1 MESRILSKCI
11 LALTQ
16 ARWRTV
22 FKIMCSR
29 FLAKHSAFRR
39 AANDFDHEQ
48 MFFRPMQA
56 TSVAD
61 RSKSVVDRSKR
72 RRDVLLPC
80 TRSDSLHPR
89 GLLPLEVLRS
99 VYSGS
104 L

>member
-1 MESRILSKCI
+1 MESQIASKCI

-22 FKIMCSR
+22 FKITCSR

-39 AANDFDHEQ
+39 AANDVNHEQ
-48 MFFRPMQA
+48 MSFGPMHA
-56 TSVAD
+56 TSV
-61 RSKSVVDRSKR
+61 VEQSKR
-72 RRDVLLPC
+72 RRHVLLLC

-89 GLLPLEVLRS
+89 GLLPLACTLQVLCERLS
-99 VYSGS
+99 VD